1 MKTPRLMGRVAIVTG
16 AGRGIGRAISLELAK
31 EGAKIVAVSK
41 TIREVRETVKQVK
54 CSGSDGIA
62 LKVDVT
68 SPKDVKN
75 MVKKTVQKFKRIDIL
90 VNNAGV
96 AIYKPLIHTTEKE
109 WNEIIKTNLEG
120 IFLCSREVLPVM
132 IAQCSEENTDEIAG
146 VIINISSQAG
156 KHGFSG
162 LSAYSASKFGVI
174 GLTESLAEEVA
185 DYNIRVYALC
195 PRGVDT
201 NLYRS
206 LFPHADT
213 SRLLK
218 PRDVAKKV
226 VELCLPN
233 CPIES
238 GSVVDVL

>member
-1 MKTPRLMGRVAIVTG
+1 MKLLGKVAIITG
-16 AGRGIGRAISLELAK
+16 GGRGIGRAIALELAK
-31 EGAKIVAVSK
+31 EGANIVAVARTVK
-41 TIREVRETVKQVK
+41 EIRETVKQVK
-54 CSGSDGIA
+54 HKGSDGIA
-62 LKVDVT
+62 IKVDVT

-75 MVKKTVQKFKRIDIL
+75 MVKKTMQKFKRIDIL

-109 WNEIIKTNLEG
+109 WNKIIETNLKG

-132 IAQCSEENTDEIAG
+132 IAQSREEETDYLAG

-174 GLTESLAEEVA
+174 GLTESLAEEVME
-185 DYNIRVYALC
+185 YGIRVYAVC

-201 NLYRS
+201 HLYHS
-206 LFPHADT
+206 LFPHSDN
-213 SRLLK
+213 LHILK
-218 PRDVAKKV
+218 PHEVAKKV
-226 VELCLPN
+226 LELCLPE
-233 CPIES
+233 CTLES
-238 GSVVDVL
+238 GSIVDVV